1 MAIVQLEPGPAPER
15 GRHPKA
21 GRRRERRG
29 LAAVELALCL
39 PIVLVTAL
47 GMIET
52 SNVVFVQ
59 TRMQSV
65 AYEGV
70 RVATRPTTS
79 AAQAATAA
87 TVITECNTMLSQLGV
102 NGATVTL
109 NPSSLTSLVP
119 QQTVT
124 VTITAP
130 LSQNSTVAYVLS
142 SSMTLTASA
151 TLVCE

>member
-1 MAIVQLEPGPAPER
+1 MTIMRSKPEPAPRR
-15 GRHPKA
+15 GRPFQA
-21 GRRRERRG
+21 GRRPIRRG
-29 LAAVELALCL
+29 VAAVELALCL
-39 PIVLVTAL
+39 PVVLITAM

-52 SNVVFVQ
+52 SNVVYVQ

-70 RVATRPTTS
+70 REATRPTTS

-87 TVITECNTMLSQLGV
+87 TVIADCNTMLAQLGV
-102 NGATVTL
+102 NNATVTL
-109 NPSSLTSLVP
+109 NPSSLAALIP

-124 VTITAP
+124 VTVTAP
-130 LSQNSTVAYVLS
+130 LNKNSVVAYVLS
-142 SSMTLTASA
+142 TSMTLTASA